1 MMESFA
7 WNIIYKQWHCW
18 SEILP
23 AVWQIY
29 LTELSGAWKQ
39 SGNKS
44 LGRGGWGMAEQGWP
58 GALAGD
64 MRGDIILS
72 GRLVR
77 LEDHARGKGER
88 VVRVGTKAICS
99 QQVLAPQMSCRRA
112 KGQSK
117 EISSLDYSPPPS
129 ALTCTHTSL
138 FFSSISHQGRGVLWA
153 LDKPIR

>member
-88 VVRVGTKAICS
+88 MVRVGTKAICS